1 MKRFLYAILLMI
13 GSAISADATVL
24 FPFFVDIAPTY
35 EEGITEELRAAGVP
49 DGLYYST
56 KQDFLLPNFAAVE
69 SFFKDTLP
77 SDVIRSE
84 KKIGD
89 SILVTYTSINR
100 KADTMET
107 KPLKSTIYVLGR
119 PDKSYVAA
127 YAEEE
132 VDN

>member
-89 SILVTYTSINR
+89 SILVTYT
-100 KADTMET
+100 
-107 KPLKSTIYVLGR
+107 
-119 PDKSYVAA
+119 
-127 YAEEE
+127 
-132 VDN
+132 